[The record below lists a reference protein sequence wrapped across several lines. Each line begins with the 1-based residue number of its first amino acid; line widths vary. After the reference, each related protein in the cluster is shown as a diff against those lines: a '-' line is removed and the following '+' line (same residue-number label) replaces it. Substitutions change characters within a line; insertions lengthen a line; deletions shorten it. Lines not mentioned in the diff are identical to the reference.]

1 LISATIG
8 ANWQIICIFGKIN
21 FMKYFKLLFV
31 GVAVFCFQ
39 SCKITETLLVN
50 EDGSGKFNYEMDA
63 SPLMEMGGGDFGASD
78 DSKSKRKKRKGAEAR
93 EKKMVDSTF
102 MFKDLFADKQDS
114 IANLS
119 PEEQERFR
127 KMDNFG
133 IRILMNEEAKQMSYS
148 LFSNFKSIDEL
159 KDMTSPVKTLKESG
173 IAPNNGMAN
182 AAKAEAQ
189 ESSSTS
195 YFYDGKTFRKTVSEL
210 DLKETLEQIKEE
222 DTTLSAEGDA
232 SQELDQV
239 AEAMKELLGKSS
251 YKVVYTFAKP
261 VKKVSIPNAVLSEDK
276 KTVTVDY
283 LFEDYMKKPKSLDIE
298 IELE

>member
-1 LISATIG
+1 
-8 ANWQIICIFGKIN
+8 
-21 FMKYFKLLFV
+21 MKYIKLLLV
-31 GVAVFCFQ
+31 LVSVFCFQ

-63 SPLMEMGGGDFGASD
+63 SPLMEMGAGDFGDSSG
-78 DSKSKRKKRKGAEAR
+78 SKSKKKKRKSTEER
-93 EKKMVDSTF
+93 EKKMIDSTF
-102 MFKDLFADKQDS
+102 TFKEVFADKQDS

-127 KMDNFG
+127 KMENFG

-148 LFSNFKSIDEL
+148 LFSNFKSIEEL

-173 IAPNNGMAN
+173 IAPNKGMTD

-195 YFYDGKTFRKTVSEL
+195 YYYDGKIFKKIVSEL
-210 DLKETLEQIKEE
+210 DLKETSEQVKEE

-276 KTVTVDY
+276 KTVTIDY
-283 LFEDYMKKPKSLDIE
+283 LFEDYMKKPKTLDVE
-298 IELE
+298 IEFE

>member
-1 LISATIG
+1 
-8 ANWQIICIFGKIN
+8 
-21 FMKYFKLLFV
+21 MKYFKLLCISV
-31 GVAVFCFQ
+31 IVFCLQ
-39 SCKITETLLVN
+39 SCKITETLLIN

-63 SPLMEMGGGDFGASD
+63 SPLMEMGGGDFGASE
-78 DSKSKRKKRKGAEAR
+78 DSKSKRKKRKGAEVR

-102 MFKDLFADKQDS
+102 MFKDVFADKQDS
-114 IANLS
+114 IATLS

-127 KMDNFG
+127 KMENFG

-148 LFSNFKSIDEL
+148 LFSDFKNIDEL

-173 IAPNNGMAN
+173 IAPNKGMTD

-189 ESSSTS
+189 ESASTS
-195 YFYDGKTFRKTVSEL
+195 YYYDGKTFKKIVSEL
-210 DLKETLEQIKEE
+210 DLKELEEQVKEE
-222 DTTLSAEGDA
+222 DTTLSSEGNEN
-232 SQELDQV
+232 QELDQV

-251 YKVVYTFAKP
+251 YRVVYNFAKP

-276 KTVTVDY
+276 KTVTIDY

-298 IELE
+298 IEFE

>member
-1 LISATIG
+1 
-8 ANWQIICIFGKIN
+8 
-21 FMKYFKLLFV
+21 MKYFKLLLV
-31 GVAVFCFQ
+31 GVTVFCFQ

-78 DSKSKRKKRKGAEAR
+78 DSKSKRKKRKGNSESR
-93 EKKMVDSTF
+93 EKKMIDSTF
-102 MFKDLFADKQDS
+102 MFKDMFADKQDS

-127 KMDNFG
+127 KMENFG

-195 YFYDGKTFRKTVSEL
+195 YFYDGKIFRKTVSEIE
-210 DLKETLEQIKEE
+210 LKEVLEQVKEE
-222 DTTLSAEGDA
+222 DTVLTTEETENK
-232 SQELDQV
+232 ELDEV

-251 YKVVYTFAKP
+251 YKVVYVFAKP

-276 KTVTVDY
+276 KTVTIDY

-298 IELE
+298 IEFE

>member
-1 LISATIG
+1 
-8 ANWQIICIFGKIN
+8 
-21 FMKYFKLLFV
+21 MKYFKLLCLV
-31 GVAVFCFQ
+31 VTVLCLQ

-78 DSKSKRKKRKGAEAR
+78 DSKSKRKKRKGNAEAA
-93 EKKMVDSTF
+93 EKKMIDSTF
-102 MFKDLFADKQDS
+102 MFKELFADKQDS
-114 IANLS
+114 IAKLS

-127 KMDNFG
+127 KMENFG
-133 IRILMNEEAKQMSYS
+133 IRILMNEDAKQMSYS
-148 LFSNFKSIDEL
+148 LFSNFKSIEEL

-173 IAPNNGMAN
+173 IAPNKGMTD
-182 AAKAEAQ
+182 AAKPEAQ
-189 ESSSTS
+189 ESSSTT
-195 YFYDGKTFRKTVSEL
+195 YFYDGKTFKKIVSEL
-210 DLKETLEQIKEE
+210 ESKEIEKQVEE
-222 DTTLSAEGDA
+222 EISTTTAESE
-232 SQELDQV
+232 SQELDQM

-283 LFEDYMKKPKSLDIE
+283 LFEDYMKKPKLLDIE
-298 IELE
+298 IEFE